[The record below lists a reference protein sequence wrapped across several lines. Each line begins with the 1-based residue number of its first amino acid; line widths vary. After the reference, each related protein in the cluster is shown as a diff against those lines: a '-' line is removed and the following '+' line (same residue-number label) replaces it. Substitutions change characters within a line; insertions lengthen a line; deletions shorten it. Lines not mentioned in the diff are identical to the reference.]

1 MCVPDLR
8 NNICHRGWGQN
19 KTLVPMADFKEL
31 FQKTKDYVLDLNG
44 RTCLSS
50 FYIGKAK
57 DVDLRH
63 LQHQDEGYYQSVE
76 IAHSDSAEII
86 DKAERYLIERFKNE
100 QMPIAF
106 DNINEGGG
114 GNTKADKLYVSLR
127 FTIKSIDELEDVD
140 EDNFIF
146 ECIEL

>member
-1 MCVPDLR
+1 
-8 NNICHRGWGQN
+8 
-19 KTLVPMADFKEL
+19 MADFKEL
-31 FQKTKDYVLDLNG
+31 FQKTKDYVLGLNG

-50 FYIGKAK
+50 FYIGKTK
-57 DVDLRH
+57 DVVLRQIQH
-63 LQHQDEGYYQSVE
+63 LDDGYYRSVE
-76 IAHSDSAEII
+76 IAHSDSENVIDEAEC
-86 DKAERYLIERFKNE
+86 YLIERFKNE

-106 DNINEGGG
+106 DNINEGGS

-146 ECIEL
+146 DSIKL